1 MDIFVE
7 QTAVFKSAFQHKE
20 VNSIVEEIY
29 KQCFY
34 DYFER
39 LYSYA
44 FTIVKDN
51 GEAKDI
57 VQTAFI
63 ALWEKRN
70 TVNLGTS
77 ARSYLYTSVYHL
89 ALNNIRNRKI
99 RQSHQEYLVPKEITN
114 TYTLEDTEIRIR
126 IQKAIDSLPARCKE
140 VFCKSRLDGKKYA
153 EIASDMGISIKTV
166 EVQMGKALKMLREL
180 LADLVMIWM
189 IYLLI

>member
-7 QTAVFKSAFQHKE
+7 QTGVFKSAFEHKE

-44 FTIVKDN
+44 FTIVNDN

-70 TVNLGTS
+70 TVNLRTS

-99 RQSHQEYLVPKEITN
+99 RQSHQEYLVPKAITN
-114 TYTLEDTEIRIR
+114 TYTLEDTEIRMR
-126 IQKAIDSLPARCKE
+126 IQRAIDSLPARCKE

-180 LADLVMIWM
+180 LADLAMIWM